1 MKKVTFQQ
9 PVLFTKTKRRG
20 GGKVSSELRTMQQV
34 VMFKGKSVCLVY
46 KTAKTDLVVTT
57 LFTITE
63 LQVVLEHSERQPEDK
78 YQPRQT
84 HFEAAGT
91 EKDLVCACQNKP
103 TSPILS
109 EHLACSIY

>member
-1 MKKVTFQQ
+1 MEKVTFQQ
-9 PVLFTKTKRRG
+9 PVLFIKTKRRG

-34 VMFKGKSVCLVY
+34 VVFKGKSVCLVN

-84 HFEAAGT
+84 HFEAVGT
-91 EKDLVCACQNKP
+91 EKDLVCTCPNKP
-103 TSPILS
+103 TSPIRS
-109 EHLACSIY
+109 EYLACSIY